1 MTKPYSSIMF
11 KCEVIETNI
20 LSNKDS
26 RKRMKIKLLKKYK
39 KDEFNIEKLK
49 TLGVKSVRGP
59 RRVTKALSEELKIK
73 KIFLIKFIKR
83 RKYMLHKMKLN
94 ESPFERIKNG
104 SKTIEF
110 RLYDEKRQKVK
121 IGDKIEFSKLP
132 DLQEKLLVDVTG
144 LSKENS
150 FYELFKKLY
159 NDEEEIKEKTN
170 SMYEIYSKE
179 KEIKYGVLGIKIKIN
194 VDNLKENINN
204 FVPYNEQE
212 EVEKNIMLK
221 FINDFDDVL
230 TRENVYGHFTSS
242 AFVLNKERTKILMI
256 YHKIYNS
263 WAWTGGHCDGDNNLL
278 YVAMKEAKEE
288 TGIKN
293 VKPILNDIYSLELIS
308 VRGHIKKGKY
318 VASHTH
324 FNVTYLLEADE
335 NEEIHIKEDENIGVK
350 WVPIDEILD
359 ATSETWVRDR
369 VYSKIINKMKK
380 DGIIKK

>member
-1 MTKPYSSIMF
+1 
-11 KCEVIETNI
+11 
-20 LSNKDS
+20 
-26 RKRMKIKLLKKYK
+26 
-39 KDEFNIEKLK
+39 
-49 TLGVKSVRGP
+49 
-59 RRVTKALSEELKIK
+59 
-73 KIFLIKFIKR
+73 
-83 RKYMLHKMKLN
+83 MLHKMKLN

-104 SKTIEF
+104 SKTMEF

-242 AFVLNKERTKILMI
+242 AFVLNKERTKILMV

-263 WAWTGGHCDGDNNLL
+263 WAWTGGHSDGDNNLL